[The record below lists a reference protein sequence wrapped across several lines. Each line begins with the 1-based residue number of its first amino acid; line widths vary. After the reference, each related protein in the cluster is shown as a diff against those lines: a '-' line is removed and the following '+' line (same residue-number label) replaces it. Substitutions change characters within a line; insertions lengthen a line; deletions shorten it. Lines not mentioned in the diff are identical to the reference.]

1 MARMKFHQHKY
12 AISIS
17 VILLAIVSSFMAVQ
31 IHAAPDGD
39 RAITIMMFSFQILT
53 LAFLFILTS
62 IVLHLREHIHDIL
75 DEVKSKKKGKK

>member
-1 MARMKFHQHKY
+1 
-12 AISIS
+12 
-17 VILLAIVSSFMAVQ
+17 MAVQ

-39 RAITIMMFSFQILT
+39 RTITIMIFSFQILT